1 MASVP
6 KAAGKGEDAKK
17 EQQQQEEEKGK
28 GCRIEARHAI
38 AKTLVTTNPNLL
50 TEAQNMG

>member
-17 EQQQQEEEKGK
+17 EQQQEEEKGK

-50 TEAQNMG
+50 TEAQTMG